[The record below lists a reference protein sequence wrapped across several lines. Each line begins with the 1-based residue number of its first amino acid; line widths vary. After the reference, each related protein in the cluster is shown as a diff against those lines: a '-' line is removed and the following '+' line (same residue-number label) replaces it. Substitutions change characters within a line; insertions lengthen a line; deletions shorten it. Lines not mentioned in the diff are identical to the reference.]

1 MIKAMEY
8 NGAGKE
14 IKVMGCMAILEG
26 RPYGKVEKST
36 LS

>member
-1 MIKAMEY
+1 MKKAMEY
-8 NGAGKE
+8 NGAGEE
-14 IKVMGCMAILEG
+14 IQMLDCMVILEG